1 MRYVVVILGS
11 LTIVLAAEYFDW
23 SRGSAH
29 LASFVLGMVAGGWE

>member
-1 MRYVVVILGS
+1 MKYIVAVFGG

-29 LASFVLGMVAGGWE
+29 LVSFVLGTVASGWE